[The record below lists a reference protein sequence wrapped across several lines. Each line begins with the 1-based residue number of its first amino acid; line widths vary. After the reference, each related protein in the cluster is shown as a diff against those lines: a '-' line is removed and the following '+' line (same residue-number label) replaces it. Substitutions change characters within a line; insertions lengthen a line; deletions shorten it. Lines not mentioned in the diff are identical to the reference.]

1 MAPLK
6 RFWNAGRQE
15 GSLSKRL
22 IYPKGLWCTLGFK
35 LPGLFYLFVCF
46 FGQLIVHGVK
56 EKVTKTKP
64 ILVSSVIPG
73 QTSRLSK
80 ILPLKVNFKTKIMVL
95 VLEVLEE
102 SEGSD
107 ANFIFGSVFKASL
120 YLSDYCLKNYFDASV
135 AVLFLSKRSHCFHC
149 CYCYCYFILFL
160 FFECDAEVPNK
171 CLCHPCHFS
180 VWLSSRVVF
189 LWGVITASVRHLL
202 VPGHLGKWWEAI
214 CCLRRK
220 RTSLLCLRFGDV
232 GLRWKKTS
240 KKERKKN
247 QGHGQPLAF

>member
-1 MAPLK
+1 MHFRIQAA
-6 RFWNAGRQE
+6 RFV
-15 GSLSKRL
+15 
-22 IYPKGLWCTLGFK
+22 
-35 LPGLFYLFVCF
+35 LFVCLF
-46 FGQLIVHGVK
+46 FWTIDCSWCKRKSHK
-56 EKVTKTKP
+56 ANFSFICDPRTN
-64 ILVSSVIPG
+64 I
-73 QTSRLSK
+73 K
-80 ILPLKVNFKTKIMVL
+80 IIENSAIRSQFKNKKIVL

-189 LWGVITASVRHLL
+189 L
-202 VPGHLGKWWEAI
+202 
-214 CCLRRK
+214 
-220 RTSLLCLRFGDV
+220 
-232 GLRWKKTS
+232 
-240 KKERKKN
+240 
-247 QGHGQPLAF
+247 

>member
-1 MAPLK
+1 M
-6 RFWNAGRQE
+6 
-15 GSLSKRL
+15 
-22 IYPKGLWCTLGFK
+22 
-35 LPGLFYLFVCF
+35 FVCF

-107 ANFIFGSVFKASL
+107 ANFIFGSVFIASL

-135 AVLFLSKRSHCFHC
+135 AVLFLSKR
-149 CYCYCYFILFL
+149 
-160 FFECDAEVPNK
+160 
-171 CLCHPCHFS
+171 
-180 VWLSSRVVF
+180 
-189 LWGVITASVRHLL
+189 
-202 VPGHLGKWWEAI
+202 
-214 CCLRRK
+214 
-220 RTSLLCLRFGDV
+220 
-232 GLRWKKTS
+232 
-240 KKERKKN
+240 
-247 QGHGQPLAF
+247 

>member
-1 MAPLK
+1 ML
-6 RFWNAGRQE
+6 AGRQAVWANV
-15 GSLSKRL
+15 SFR
-22 IYPKGLWCTLGFK
+22 PKGLWCTSGFK

-46 FGQLIVHGVK
+46 FGQLIVHGVN

-64 ILVSSVIPG
+64 ICDPS
-73 QTSRLSK
+73 
-80 ILPLKVNFKTKIMVL
+80 
-95 VLEVLEE
+95 
-102 SEGSD
+102 
-107 ANFIFGSVFKASL
+107 SVFKASL
-120 YLSDYCLKNYFDASV
+120 YLSDYWLKAILTLQLL
-135 AVLFLSKRSHCFHC
+135 LFMSKRSHCFHC

-160 FFECDAEVPNK
+160 FFVCDAEVPNK
-171 CLCHPCHFS
+171 CLCHHCHFS

-214 CCLRRK
+214 CRLRRK

-232 GLRWKKTS
+232 GLRWKKTLKKE